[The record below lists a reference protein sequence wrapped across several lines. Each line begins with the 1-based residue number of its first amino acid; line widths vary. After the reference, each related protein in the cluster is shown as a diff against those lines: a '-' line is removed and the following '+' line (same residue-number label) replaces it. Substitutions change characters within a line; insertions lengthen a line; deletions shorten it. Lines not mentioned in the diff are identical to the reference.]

1 MATPN
6 DSRTAPFTF
15 TSALKRLGGDR
26 QLLRE
31 LATIFLTDAPLVLD
45 DLKRHIAAQDSAE
58 AAKLAHALKGL
69 VVTFDNADRGLLMS
83 DLVKSLREEEWQETL
98 ELLPHCERAI
108 EDLTRE
114 CEKLISN
121 SPA

>member
-6 DSRTAPFTF
+6 DSRTVPFTF

-31 LATIFLTDAPLVLD
+31 LAIIFYTDAPPVLK
-45 DLKRHIAAQDSAE
+45 DLKRHIAARDSEE

-69 VVTFDNADRGLLMS
+69 VVTFDDADRGHSMS
-83 DLVKSLREEEWQETL
+83 DLVRSLREEEWQTTQ

-108 EDLTRE
+108 EEVTRE

-121 SPA
+121 SPI